1 MNSLTGIYERH
12 RWSNQVQERP
22 SLERGIYQTSRGV
35 ELENQWKCTEEGEIS
50 PLIGNYNIWSDKYL
64 NPIE

>member
-1 MNSLTGIYERH
+1 MRGIGEVTKVQERSLTGTWNISDLQ
-12 RWSNQVQERP
+12 RWS
-22 SLERGIYQTSRGV
+22 
-35 ELENQWKCTEEGEIS
+35 WKTNESVRKEGEIS